1 MPLHNK
7 QIGRDGRRPE
17 TCALS
22 GKPLAPEDV
31 YIGVGGVEIGV
42 KGYLYSHL
50 TPAQKATL
58 REQWA
63 KDVTQA
69 NKSTAGTSKAAVKP
83 TADHPV
89 GE

>member
-1 MPLHNK
+1 MTLHNK
-7 QIGRDGRRPE
+7 QIGQNGQRPE

-22 GKPLAPEDV
+22 GKPLAPEDA
-31 YIGVGGVEIGV
+31 YMGVGGVEIGV

-50 TPAQKATL
+50 TPEQKATL
-58 REQWA
+58 REQWS
-63 KDVTQA
+63 KDVT
-69 NKSTAGTSKAAVKP
+69 NVSKSTVSNSKAAVKP